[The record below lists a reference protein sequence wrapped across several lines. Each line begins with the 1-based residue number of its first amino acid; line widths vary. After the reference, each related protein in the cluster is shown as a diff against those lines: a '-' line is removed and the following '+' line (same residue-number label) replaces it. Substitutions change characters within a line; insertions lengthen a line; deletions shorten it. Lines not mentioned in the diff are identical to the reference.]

1 MENWPVL
8 DLSVLALSLDFAII
22 CSDQK
27 QPSTMASNDAASSS
41 DNSDISSRVLPHLDR
56 HLALPVLQFLEE
68 QDVYPKAEL
77 LQAKYDLLR
86 PTNMVHYVESLRL
99 ELEGKT
105 EKSDSSN
112 AQRTEQRAQQIIEK
126 RDELR
131 AKADSVIEIISNP
144 QVAESLGQDKE
155 RNLATL
161 KEKYNVSS

>member
-1 MENWPVL
+1 
-8 DLSVLALSLDFAII
+8 
-22 CSDQK
+22 
-27 QPSTMASNDAASSS
+27 
-41 DNSDISSRVLPHLDR
+41 
-56 HLALPVLQFLEE
+56 
-68 QDVYPKAEL
+68 
-77 LQAKYDLLR
+77 
-86 PTNMVHYVESLRL
+86 MVHYVESLRL

-161 KEKYNVSS
+161 KEKYNVSSWTALVAKAGCCSLTDPLSSFYAASSTSSRSTTCIPTASTPIL